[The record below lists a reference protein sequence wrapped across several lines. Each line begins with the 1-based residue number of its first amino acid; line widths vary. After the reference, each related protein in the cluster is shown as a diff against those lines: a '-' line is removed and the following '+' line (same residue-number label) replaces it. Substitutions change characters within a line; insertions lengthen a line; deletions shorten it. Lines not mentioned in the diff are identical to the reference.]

1 MRRPKGFKLFVDLAG
16 SYLKDSHKRSYLL
29 AAVKDYAKNKKH
41 LIQNFRDDLLTLV
54 YLLRDW
60 SKGRYP
66 NVPPSMILLVVAALL
81 YFLSPVDT
89 IPDFLGAI
97 GFTDDAAVVLFVL
110 NALRNEIGLYR
121 DWRSKQ

>member
-1 MRRPKGFKLFVDLAG
+1 MKRPKGFNRFVNLAE
-16 SYLKDSHKRSYLL
+16 SYIGDPHKRSSLL
-29 AAVKDYAKNKKH
+29 AAVKDYAKNKTH
-41 LIQNFRDDLLTLV
+41 LIQHFKADLLTLV
-54 YLLRDW
+54 HLLRDW
-60 SKGRYP
+60 GKGSYP
-66 NVPPSMILLVVAALL
+66 NVTPKTILLVVAALL

-110 NALRNEIGLYR
+110 NAVKNEISLYR